1 MKFLVLVLFILVI
14 ACGQQT
20 HEPGDGHPQKAE
32 IRQALVEMLSAS
44 TDPFL
49 IVEELKT
56 ERFIQF
62 YNDNGR
68 ILIDLPEDAVA
79 PDRRGI
85 ARDFFKKH
93 GIPMEETQDIDP
105 RSGESFVNRSW
116 TTTFPPDEAD
126 RVVDIALG
134 ALFEAHGMSNATL
147 LTLTRGW
154 E

>member
-1 MKFLVLVLFILVI
+1 MKTLVLVIFAFVI

-20 HEPGDGHPQKAE
+20 NEQGYRHRQKAE
-32 IRQALVEMLSAS
+32 IRQALVEMLSKS

-62 YNDNGR
+62 YNDKGL

-79 PDRRGI
+79 PDRRGL
-85 ARDFFKKH
+85 ARGYFEKH
-93 GIPMEETQDIDP
+93 GISIEETRDIDP
-105 RSGESFVNRSW
+105 ESGEIFVNRSW
-116 TTTFPPDEAD
+116 TTTFAAKEAD

-134 ALFEAHGMSNATL
+134 ALFEVHGMSKATL
-147 LTLTRGW
+147 LTLTKGW